1 MGRCRP
7 TGPAALST
15 SCRAARA
22 NHLRTTQ
29 FSTVGIQ
36 LSVPTLVVSFA
47 CGEAPQ
53 RKYQSELLESKKN
66 VISQQR
72 EGASLKSDLFETKL
86 KLSKLQEENES
97 LMKESAKTKDL
108 YGARLQE
115 LQTWKAAQKLPQEA
129 PRHKGQATHMMRQK
143 VGLAIHT
150 KTVWI

>member
-1 MGRCRP
+1 M
-7 TGPAALST
+7 S
-15 SCRAARA
+15 
-22 NHLRTTQ
+22 NETTQ
-29 FSTVGIQ
+29 KLEKLQ
-36 LSVPTLVVSFA
+36 KEKENVVEKLEALQEEKENVVQYLMEHELFEAFA

-115 LQTWKAAQKLPQEA
+115 LQTTISSLQ
-129 PRHKGQATHMMRQK
+129 HD
-143 VGLAIHT
+143 LA
-150 KTVWI
+150 KRK